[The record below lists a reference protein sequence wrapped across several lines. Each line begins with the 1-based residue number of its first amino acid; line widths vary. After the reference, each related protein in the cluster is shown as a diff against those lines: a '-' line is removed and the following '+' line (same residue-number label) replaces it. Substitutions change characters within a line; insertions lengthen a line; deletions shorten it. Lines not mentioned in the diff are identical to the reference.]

1 MQRAT
6 SRVRYIAVYFG
17 GPLQNSAAYA
27 LNQAMQRCDAVLSLL
42 SFMTSTSFLISGI
55 PQQVLEGFADYVATE
70 QGCQWIVR
78 ADGRRLELS
87 FDCELCFRQ
96 AAAIQRG
103 LAAMGAIDCLCVAGQ
118 TRPRVVLPSV

>member
-1 MQRAT
+1 MR
-6 SRVRYIAVYFG
+6 
-17 GPLQNSAAYA
+17 
-27 LNQAMQRCDAVLSLL
+27 
-42 SFMTSTSFLISGI
+42 STSFLVAGL
-55 PQQVLEGFADYVATE
+55 PQQALEGFADYVATE

-87 FDCELCFRQ
+87 FDCELCLRQ

>member
-1 MQRAT
+1 
-6 SRVRYIAVYFG
+6 
-17 GPLQNSAAYA
+17 
-27 LNQAMQRCDAVLSLL
+27 
-42 SFMTSTSFLISGI
+42 MTSTSFLISGV

-78 ADGRRLELS
+78 VDGRQLELS
-87 FDCELCFRQ
+87 FDCELCCRQ

-103 LAAMGAIDCLCVAGQ
+103 LKAMGAVECHCIVGQ

>member
-1 MQRAT
+1 
-6 SRVRYIAVYFG
+6 
-17 GPLQNSAAYA
+17 
-27 LNQAMQRCDAVLSLL
+27 
-42 SFMTSTSFLISGI
+42 MTSTSFLISGI

-78 ADGRRLELS
+78 VDGRRLELS

-103 LAAMGAIDCLCVAGQ
+103 LAAMGATDCSCIAGQ